1 MRACEV
7 VQWLRQPLFCRYDRT
22 PRPNAS
28 DRRRKGLPRSTVPEG
43 WESAT
48 VGMVG
53 TVGKQANKWQAL
65 QWGQDGGAHVPNH
78 STKQRKQTRSRED
91 RLECKGVCLFVFVVF
106 ILQQGW
112 STYTSPN
119 NAANWGSSIEMPKTM
134 EDIPYSNHTAK
145 VLAPSL
151 ISSVRSPEPR
161 QENTEPCRLPSDL
174 HCMPTYIHT
183 HTHNCKTKL

>member
-1 MRACEV
+1 MQVTEEERAYLGLQFQRDESPPR
-7 VQWLRQPLFCRYDRT
+7 WGWWGRWGSRQT
-22 PRPNAS
+22 S
-28 DRRRKGLPRSTVPEG
+28 DKHCSGGRMGELTSPTTAQSRESKPE
-43 WESAT
+43 
-48 VGMVG
+48 
-53 TVGKQANKWQAL
+53 VGKT
-65 QWGQDGGAHVPNH
+65 D
-78 STKQRKQTRSRED
+78 S
-91 RLECKGVCLFVFVVF
+91 ECKGVCLFVFVVF

>member
-53 TVGKQANKWQAL
+53 TVGKLTSPTTAQ
-65 QWGQDGGAHVPNH
+65 
-78 STKQRKQTRSRED
+78 SRESKPEVGKTD
-91 RLECKGVCLFVFVVF
+91 SECKGVCLFVFVVF

-183 HTHNCKTKL
+183 HTHKCKTKL